1 MFTAVII
8 FQCYL
13 GFQQIQFENE
23 ITYMN
28 ILKEIKL
35 SFADN
40 ALVCLEYQRDCN
52 IKMTKF

>member
-1 MFTAVII
+1 
-8 FQCYL
+8 
-13 GFQQIQFENE
+13 
-23 ITYMN
+23 MN

-52 IKMTKF
+52 IKMTKFYRRDS